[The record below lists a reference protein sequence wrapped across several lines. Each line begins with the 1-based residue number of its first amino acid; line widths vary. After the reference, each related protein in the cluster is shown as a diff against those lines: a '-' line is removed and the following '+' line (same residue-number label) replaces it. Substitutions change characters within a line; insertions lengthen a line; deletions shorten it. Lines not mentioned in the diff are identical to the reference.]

1 MNIKD
6 YNLTS
11 FYNLTEDEKLMVL
24 EWRNHKNIKKWMFN
38 SNIINQN
45 THFNFINN
53 LKNDKINKYFLVS
66 LQKQYL
72 GVIYFNNIDYNL
84 NECYF
89 GLYANPNQTIK
100 NIGKILEQVAINYS
114 FNIMNLRKLKVELF
128 SNNLLAYLLHDSF
141 GFNKTHEKIIDNKK
155 IIYMEKIKEI

>member
-1 MNIKD
+1 
-6 YNLTS
+6 
-11 FYNLTEDEKLMVL
+11 
-24 EWRNHKNIKKWMFN
+24 MFN
-38 SNIINQN
+38 SNIINQY

-89 GLYANPNQTIK
+89 GLYANPNETIK